1 MKDYT
6 YYAYSKAA
14 IALIDILGL
23 NPSIEGNNR
32 IAKNLQT
39 ELLFNVILLKVLT

>member
-14 IALIDILGL
+14 IALIGILGL

-32 IAKNLQT
+32 SAKNLQT